1 MKIIAF
7 YLPQFH
13 TFPENDKWWGNG
25 FTEWTN
31 TKRGKPNFTG
41 HYQPHTPLNGN
52 YYDLVKDENVLPEQI
67 RLAKDYGVDGFC
79 FYHSWFAQ
87 GKKLMEK
94 PMTCWIPV
102 SLPLIRNIRMI

>member
-13 TFPENDKWWGNG
+13 TFPENDKWWGKG

-31 TKRGKPNFTG
+31 TKKGKPNFTG

-52 YYDLVKDENVLPEQI
+52 YYDLVNDENVCQ
-67 RLAKDYGVDGFC
+67 
-79 FYHSWFAQ
+79 S
-87 GKKLMEK
+87 KLDWQKNMEW
-94 PMTCWIPV
+94 MASASITIG
-102 SLPLIRNIRMI
+102 LLRERN